1 MNNKRFLFLLAS
13 LLFITLIVGCKA
25 EKVSAVDKVKDS
37 VASSSVVSDSVVSDS
52 VVVEKDVPLV
62 VDSIGKSYST
72 NKGFVD
78 LACSFPKSGPQPL
91 VDSIRAYLSSEMKGA
106 ADNFRKE
113 DSQIKSFTKLADGKG
128 MINYYAKIAYEN
140 LKRCFDDIDYSNSE
154 FPPELSMSVLKK
166 NETDRYV
173 TYLSSFYTYAGGA
186 HGLYSEH
193 AVNFDKKTGVIL
205 RDILNRKDVKAL
217 QSILRTGLESFFR
230 KPYVAVG
237 EKNVEDGVKS
247 DMNDL
252 FIENGIIPLPKN
264 GVYLSSEG
272 VVFIYGQYEIA
283 PYALGMPTFTVP
295 YKEIG
300 KFLSPEARRL
310 AGIK

>member
-1 MNNKRFLFLLAS
+1 MAS
-13 LLFITLIVGCKA
+13 F
-25 EKVSAVDKVKDS
+25 
-37 VASSSVVSDSVVSDS
+37 SVVSDS

-140 LKRCFDDIDYSNSE
+140 LKRCFDDIDYSDSE

-186 HGLYSEH
+186 HGLYSEY

-205 RDILNRKDVKAL
+205 RDILNPKDIKAL
-217 QSILRTGLESFFR
+217 QPILRSGLESFFR
-230 KPYVAVG
+230 KFDVVDG
-237 EKNVEDGVKS
+237 EKDVEGRIKA
-247 DMNDL
+247 DMDNL
-252 FIENGIIPLPKN
+252 FIENGIIPLPER
-264 GVYLSSEG
+264 GVYLSPEG
-272 VVFIYGQYEIA
+272 VVFIYRQYEIGA
-283 PYALGMPTFTVP
+283 YAIGTPTFTVP
-295 YKEIG
+295 YNKIG
-300 KFLSPEARRL
+300 KFLSAEAQCL

>member
-1 MNNKRFLFLLAS
+1 MNNKYLLGLLAS
-13 LLFITLIVGCKA
+13 LLPITIVVGCKGEKASAA
-25 EKVSAVDKVKDS
+25 ECVKDS
-37 VASSSVVSDSVVSDS
+37 VVSLSIDTDSVIKK
-52 VVVEKDVPLV
+52 KDVPLV
-62 VDSIGKSYST
+62 VDSIGKSYSSD
-72 NKGFVD
+72 KGTVD
-78 LACSFPKSGPQPL
+78 FAYTFPVSGPHVL

-113 DSQIKSFTKLADGKG
+113 DSQTKSFTKLADGKD
-128 MINYYAKIAYEN
+128 MINYYAKLAYEN

-300 KFLSPEARRL
+300 KFLSPEARHL